1 MRKMPTQLEYHL
13 KEINKKVCELHEV
26 VIDAFMKSMKAFELL
41 DQDMA
46 SEAKEMSEG
55 IEELSQKIEDNVF
68 ETIARRQPVA
78 RDLRQLSTYLQVAH
92 HLYRIGRYA
101 FKIAH
106 IVHLCEGHKHFKELI
121 TLPLLARIARDTIN
135 KAMMG
140 ILQGDLSEIDELEKL
155 EADSD
160 RETGEM
166 FEEITEYL
174 RKRKGITTMAMYY
187 VIVGRYCERAADHA
201 FSIAE
206 RAVYMVTGEKKKLG
220 LAYKGLSS
228 EAPH

>member
-1 MRKMPTQLEYHL
+1 MSTQIDHYLG
-13 KEINKKVCELHEV
+13 EIKKKIRELHEKT
-26 VIDAFMKSMKAFELL
+26 IDAFMGSMSAFEKL
-41 DQDMA
+41 DQEKAAEVREA
-46 SEAKEMSEG
+46 STE
-55 IEELSQKIEDNVF
+55 IEELAAKIENSVF

-78 RDLRQLSTYLQVAH
+78 KDLRELATYLQVAH
-92 HLYRIGRYA
+92 HLYRIGRYS

-106 IVHLCEGHKHFKELI
+106 IVKLCEGLEHFKELI
-121 TLPLLARIARDTIN
+121 TLPLLARISKDTIN
-135 KAMMG
+135 YAMKG
-140 ILQGDLSEIDELEKL
+140 IIYKDLSMIDELEEL
-155 EADSD
+155 EAQSD

-174 RKRKGITTMAMYY
+174 RKRKDITTMAMYY

-220 LAYKGLSS
+220 LAYKDQPDD
-228 EAPH
+228 APPH

>member
-1 MRKMPTQLEYHL
+1 MVTPLEHHL

-26 VIDAFMKSMKAFELL
+26 VIDVFMSSMKSFELL

-46 SEAKEMSEG
+46 SETKEMSKG
-55 IEELSQKIEDNVF
+55 IEELSQRIEENVF

-78 RDLRQLSTYLQVAH
+78 RDLRQLATYLQVAH

-101 FKIAH
+101 YKIAH
-106 IVHLCEGHKHFKELI
+106 IVRLCEGQKHFTELI
-121 TLPLLARIARDTIN
+121 TLPLLARLARDTIN

-155 EADSD
+155 EAESD
-160 RETGEM
+160 KETGEM

-174 RKRKGITTMAMYY
+174 RKKKDITTMAMYY
-187 VIVGRYCERAADHA
+187 VIVGRYCERAADNA

-220 LAYKGLSS
+220 LAYKGSSS
-228 EAPH
+228 ETPH

>member
-1 MRKMPTQLEYHL
+1 MTTPLEHHL

-26 VIDAFMKSMKAFELL
+26 VTDVFMSSMKSFELL
-41 DQDMA
+41 DQDLA
-46 SEAKEMSEG
+46 SETKDMSKN
-55 IEELSQKIEDNVF
+55 IEELSQRIEDNVF

-78 RDLRQLSTYLQVAH
+78 RDLRQLATYLHVAH

-101 FKIAH
+101 YKIAH
-106 IVHLCEGHKHFKELI
+106 IVRLCEGQKHFKELI
-121 TLPLLARIARDTIN
+121 TLPLLARLARDTIN

-155 EADSD
+155 EAESD
-160 RETGEM
+160 KETGEM

-174 RKRKGITTMAMYY
+174 RKKKGITTMAMYY

-220 LAYKGLSS
+220 LAYKGASS
-228 EAPH
+228 ETPH